1 MTARSARSK
10 LQKSHPCKH
19 NLLLSFEQKCAGI
32 NMKIQTLSLGILLAV
47 FWALNS
53 GLFKPLMYGLGTASV
68 LLVLVISGRMN
79 VIDSESQPLHL
90 SKNIPGYYLWLLK
103 ELVLS
108 NITVVLTIWRGNLQL
123 QPALATIKMDHLSDI
138 GKVIYA
144 NSISLTPGTI
154 TTDVTENSITVHAL
168 DKSSIAEI
176 ESGEM
181 EARVRKLDK

>member
-1 MTARSARSK
+1 
-10 LQKSHPCKH
+10 
-19 NLLLSFEQKCAGI
+19 
-32 NMKIQTLSLGILLAV
+32 MKIQTLSLGVLLVA

-68 LLVLVISGRMN
+68 LLVLFVSSRMN
-79 VIDSESQPLHL
+79 VIDSESQPVHL
-90 SKNIPGYYLWLLK
+90 TKNIPGYYLWLMK

-108 NITVVLTIWRGNLQL
+108 NIKVVGTIWRGNLQL
-123 QPALATIKMDHLSDI
+123 QPALVTIKMDHLSDM

-144 NSISLTPGTI
+144 NSISLTPGTV
-154 TTDVTENSITVHAL
+154 TTEVTDNSITVHAL
-168 DKSSIAEI
+168 DRSSIAEI